1 MEDKN
6 YAIVTTRTVLR
17 NLAKIIAPFAPFLA
31 DYLWL
36 RLRREGDQ
44 ESVHLEKWP
53 ELKEGLL
60 ERFLG
65 KKNDILDGMAL
76 VREIVSL
83 AMEARVS
90 AGLKVRQ
97 PLASML
103 VIGSVE
109 DLDEEYK
116 EIIADELNIKK
127 VYLEKDLEKID
138 REKYDSFNFEEIDR
152 GENRK
157 IMVLLDKNLTPELK
171 KEGDFREFLR
181 QIQIMRKKAGLQVD
195 DMVEIKVDLQG
206 ADRDFIEDNLDELQ
220 RVAGVK
226 KVNYGEIDGEDEVKV
241 NDKKIKLVLI
251 D

>member
-1 MEDKN
+1 MEDRN
-6 YAIVTTRTVLR
+6 YVIITTRTVLR
-17 NLAKIIAPFAPFLA
+17 NLAKIMAPFAPFLA

-65 KKNDILDGMAL
+65 KKNDILDRMAL

-83 AMEARVS
+83 AMEVRVS

-157 IMVLLDKNLTPELK
+157 LMVLLDKNLTPELK

-206 ADRDFIEDNLDELQ
+206 VDKDFIEDNLDELQ

-226 KVNYGEIDGEDEVKV
+226 KVNYGEINGEGEIKI